1 MNQAGIRHI
10 WAERLTSQG
19 KTDKIGPVKT
29 HKEWCKN
36 A

>member
-1 MNQAGIRHI
+1 MKQAGIRHI
-10 WAERLTSQG
+10 LAERLTSQG

-29 HKEWCKN
+29 LKEWCKN